1 MTLGTLH
8 LGTVRFN
15 LFQIILMTY
24 PETGG
29 VPGEVRADP
38 ENELIVDGSPAPHTQ
53 RRELVQTCNGIR
65 LLYFVLF
72 QTSAVG
78 HC

>member
-15 LFQIILMTY
+15 LFQIILMDLTIAY

-38 ENELIVDGSPAPHTQ
+38 EDELVLDESPAA
-53 RRELVQTCNGIR
+53 RTCTAP
-65 LLYFVLF
+65 L
-72 QTSAVG
+72 T
-78 HC
+78 